1 MAVKHIN
8 ENAKQES
15 GILLS
20 GDDAT
25 KVFSM
30 FSNEK
35 SSKYIQKKTDK
46 LKSLLDN
53 ALKNLFHLL
62 VKSS

>member
-8 ENAKQES
+8 ENAKEES

-35 SSKYIQKKTDK
+35 SSKNIQKKTDK
-46 LKSLLDN
+46 LKSLLEN
-53 ALKNLFHLL
+53 ALKKPFP
-62 VKSS
+62 SAS

>member
-8 ENAKQES
+8 ENAKEES

-20 GDDAT
+20 GKDAK

-30 FSNEK
+30 FSSKRNSSDINNKK
-35 SSKYIQKKTDK
+35 SS
-46 LKSLLDN
+46 LKSLFSASN
-53 ALKNLFHLL
+53 NLPTL
-62 VKSS
+62 VS

>member
-8 ENAKQES
+8 ENAKEES

-20 GDDAT
+20 GADAT

-30 FSNEK
+30 FSDNK
-35 SSKYIQKKTDK
+35 SSKCIQEKTDK
-46 LKSLLDN
+46 LKFLIFLQ
-53 ALKNLFHLL
+53 KNLFLPQA
-62 VKSS
+62 KSF